1 MNNQNNIFQEL
12 IQNQR
17 KNIIIDKKLNLNDL
31 KRVSAYLTNSIFL
44 DECAIWNGYITQF
57 KNETYYINF
66 YFNGKK
72 VALHR
77 LLYNNF
83 IGDLDDSEYL
93 KYTCENK
100 GRCCNLNHF
109 KKVIPDNISNNEKI
123 NIPNISHIDISQNKV
138 KKNITVEF

>member
-1 MNNQNNIFQEL
+1 MNNKQNILFQEL

-17 KNIIIDKKLNLNDL
+17 KNVIIDKKLNLSDL
-31 KRVSAYLTNSIFL
+31 KRISTYLTKSIFSN
-44 DECAIWNGYITQF
+44 ECSIWTGYITQF
-57 KNETYYINF
+57 KNDSYYINF

-83 IGDLDDSEYL
+83 LGDLDDSEYL
-93 KYTCENK
+93 KYNCENK
-100 GRCCNLNHF
+100 GKCCNLNHF
-109 KKVIPDNISNNEKI
+109 KRVIPENSFHETPNEPKDNI
-123 NIPNISHIDISQNKV
+123 IDISSNKL

>member
-1 MNNQNNIFQEL
+1 MNNNQNILFQEL

-17 KNIIIDKKLNLNDL
+17 KNILIDKKLNLSDL
-31 KRVSAYLTNSIFL
+31 KRISTYLTKSIFSN
-44 DECAIWNGYITQF
+44 ECSIWTGYITQF
-57 KNETYYINF
+57 KNDSYYINF

-83 IGDLDDSEYL
+83 LGDLDDSEYL
-93 KYTCENK
+93 KYNCENK
-100 GRCCNLNHF
+100 GKCCNLNHF
-109 KKVIPDNISNNEKI
+109 KRVISETSSQETLNESKDNI
-123 NIPNISHIDISQNKV
+123 IDISSNKL

>member
-1 MNNQNNIFQEL
+1 MNNQNNFFQEL

-17 KNIIIDKKLNLNDL
+17 KIISPDKKFNLNDL
-31 KRVSAYLTNSIFL
+31 KRISTYLTKSIFSN
-44 DECAIWNGYITQF
+44 ECCIWNGYITQF
-57 KNETYYINF
+57 KNDTFYINF

-83 IGDLDDSEYL
+83 IDDLEDSEYL

-100 GRCCNLNHF
+100 GKCCNLNHF
-109 KKVIPDNISNNEKI
+109 KKVMPENTDNNVNVII
-123 NIPNISHIDISQNKV
+123 QHVDISQNKI

>member
-1 MNNQNNIFQEL
+1 MNNNQNILFQEL

-17 KNIIIDKKLNLNDL
+17 KNILIEKKLNLSDL
-31 KRVSAYLTNSIFL
+31 KRISTYLTKSIFSN
-44 DECAIWNGYITQF
+44 ECSIWTGYITQF
-57 KNETYYINF
+57 KNDSYYINF

-83 IGDLDDSEYL
+83 LGDLDDSEYL
-93 KYTCENK
+93 KYNCENK
-100 GRCCNLNHF
+100 GKCCNLNHF
-109 KKVIPDNISNNEKI
+109 KRVIPENSSQEIHTDTKEDI
-123 NIPNISHIDISQNKV
+123 IDISANKL

>member
-17 KNIIIDKKLNLNDL
+17 KIIISDKKLNLNDL
-31 KRVSAYLTNSIFL
+31 KRISTYLTKSIFSS
-44 DECAIWNGYITQF
+44 ECSIWNGYITQF
-57 KNETYYINF
+57 KNDTYYINF

-83 IGDLDDSEYL
+83 IGDLGDSEYL
-93 KYTCENK
+93 KYTCDNK
-100 GRCCNLNHF
+100 GKCCNLNHF
-109 KKVIPDNISNNEKI
+109 KKVVSDNLNNIEKNNET
-123 NIPNISHIDISQNKV
+123 NIQHIDISQNKI

>member
-31 KRVSAYLTNSIFL
+31 KRISTYLTNSIFS
-44 DECAIWNGYITQF
+44 EGCSIWNGYITQF

-66 YFNGKK
+66 YFNGRK

-93 KYTCENK
+93 KYTCDNK

-109 KKVIPDNISNNEKI
+109 KKVIPDNTNNAEKN
-123 NIPNISHIDISQNKV
+123 NIPIIPHIDISQNKV